1 MFRIPT
7 VTNDLEDIREMKK
20 ARVHVHT
27 KTAHIIRNSRKAED
41 ESETMN
47 GKIEAIDRKKDQLEF
62 DIL

>member
-1 MFRIPT
+1 MFQIPT

-27 KTAHIIRNSRKAED
+27 KRAHIIRNSRKAED